1 LGVIVDV
8 GDWVLVGVKVNELV
22 ILGTAVL
29 VGIMASAADLL
40 QAVSQQL
47 SIIITNNNLIILLFC
62 DGEE

>member
-1 LGVIVDV
+1 VIVDV

-22 ILGTAVL
+22 ILGAAVL
-29 VGIMASAADLL
+29 VGVMASAADLL

-47 SIIITNNNLIILLFC
+47 SIITTNNSLTFLLFC